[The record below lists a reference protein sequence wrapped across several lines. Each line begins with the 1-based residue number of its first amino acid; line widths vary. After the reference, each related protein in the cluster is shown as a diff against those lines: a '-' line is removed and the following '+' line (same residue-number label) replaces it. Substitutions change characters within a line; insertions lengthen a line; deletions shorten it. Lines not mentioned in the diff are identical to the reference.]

1 MTAKIV
7 ACLEEWNRRL
17 HYYTGLYLLLFL
29 WLFAVTGLIMNH
41 PNWTSHRAKNRTSDR
56 TVQPPTAGSDLARAR
71 EIERQLGLSG
81 EIVFRES
88 QPKAELFSFSVQR
101 PGLGI
106 QVETEL
112 SNGRTRVRETTIDSI
127 MTLENMHT
135 HNGMRIVFN
144 EPGPVRDWGMT
155 QIWTFFMDA
164 LCVGLVFMV
173 LSSMYMWYQLRQGR
187 IPGLVVTVA
196 GFLSVAF
203 FLWGLR

>member
-1 MTAKIV
+1 MTAKTV
-7 ACLEEWNRRL
+7 AWLEEWNRRL
-17 HYYTGLYLLLFL
+17 HYYIGLYLLLFL

-41 PNWTSHRAKNRTSDR
+41 PNWFSHRAKNTTSDR

-71 EIERQLGLSG
+71 DIARQLGLSG
-81 EIVFRES
+81 EIVFREL
-88 QPKAELFSFSVQR
+88 PKPDRFGFSVQR

-106 QVETEL
+106 QVETDL
-112 SNGRTRVRETTIDSI
+112 STGRTRVRETTIDSV

-144 EPGPVRDWGMT
+144 EPAPVRDWGMT

-164 LCVGLVFMV
+164 LCIGLVFMV

-187 IPGLVVTVA
+187 ILGLVVVVA